1 MVDMVHFTRVTKTAT
16 RLLALSSLFLATGC
30 SLIGIG
36 NTTEKL
42 EKLGLKLERPA
53 SWKDSSIQSDSQY
66 TDYVINIPQANT
78 EKSNVEGHIAVSVV
92 KPLGDKKLTIEDE
105 LNGLKKYISAN
116 VTEMK
121 EVGSQDTQLLGE
133 KAKRLTLQFR
143 NSEDKSIIEKV
154 VITLTVKNNTSYAII
169 LDEDPSDMEK
179 HLPVYENMAASM
191 SFL

>member
-1 MVDMVHFTRVTKTAT
+1 MKPPRTIKTIT
-16 RLLALSSLFLATGC
+16 SFLALSSLFLATGC

-42 EKLGLKLERPA
+42 EKLGIKLQRPA
-53 SWKDSSIQSDSQY
+53 SWKNTTVQSDDQY
-66 TDYVINIPQANT
+66 TDYVISIPQANT

-92 KPLGDKKLTIEDE
+92 KPLGDKKLTIDDE
-105 LNGLKKYISAN
+105 LSGLKKYIGAN

-121 EVGSQDTQLLGE
+121 EVENREVQLLGE

-169 LDEDPSDMEK
+169 LDEDPADLEK
-179 HLPVYENMAASM
+179 HLPTYDKIAESMA
-191 SFL
+191 FL